1 MREFETA
8 LGQYIIYRT
17 LLKVILPKVK
27 IYLGVS
33 RSIYQSFFLQK
44 AISFIM
50 GENDLKLIVVDLNKE
65 EIIQWIN

>member
-1 MREFETA
+1 TA

-17 LLKVILPKVK
+17 LLKVILPEAK

-33 RSIYQSFFLQK
+33 RGIYKSFFLQK
-44 AISFIM
+44 AVSFIM
-50 GENDLKLIVVDLNKE
+50 QENDLKLIVVDLNKQ